1 MTKQTDSVKRT
12 APARKS
18 GTGIKAIIMAASL
31 AATIGGWGILAVG
44 QVNDTAVAMQQS
56 PAIAQPGG
64 TTIQNNLP
72 ATNQTT
78 LRQATTPPIQQRSFA
93 RTRSSR

>member
-1 MTKQTDSVKRT
+1 MTRQTDSMKRT
-12 APARKS
+12 ASARKS

-44 QVNDTAVAMQQS
+44 QVNDATVAMQQS
-56 PAIAQPGG
+56 LALPQSSGAAIQK
-64 TTIQNNLP
+64 NLQ

-78 LRQATTPPIQQRSFA
+78 LRQGTVPSTQQRPIA

>member
-1 MTKQTDSVKRT
+1 MNRQSDSIKRT
-12 APARKS
+12 ASAQKS

-31 AATIGGWGILAVG
+31 AATIGGWGILAIG
-44 QVNDTAVAMQQS
+44 QVSDTAVAMQQS
-56 PAIAQPGG
+56 PVIAQNGG

-78 LRQATTPPIQQRSFA
+78 LRQATVPTTQQRSIA

>member
-1 MTKQTDSVKRT
+1 MKRT
-12 APARKS
+12 ALARKD

-44 QVNDTAVAMQQS
+44 QVNDAAVAMQQS
-56 PAIAQPGG
+56 PVIAQSGG
-64 TTIQNNLP
+64 ATVQNNLP

-78 LRQATTPPIQQRSFA
+78 LRQATIPTNQPRAVA